1 MTRAIDLVTFGEA
14 MIRLSPPGFQRL
26 EQSTLLDVHIGGSEL
41 NAAVAASHMGL
52 RTSYVTRLTANP
64 LGRLAASRTRLHGV
78 DTSHVIWTA
87 EDRIGT
93 YYVEFGASPRANS
106 VIYDRANS
114 AIARIKPGMVNWGSV
129 FSDVK
134 LFYTSGIT
142 PALSSSAADTT
153 LEAIDAAKSE
163 GVRVCIDLNYRAKLW
178 TENRAREVMTAVA
191 RKTDILFATEE
202 DTFRVFGIQ
211 ESCYED
217 VARRLADTF
226 EIEVVAITLRENPSV
241 WKNRWTAIVYEAA
254 TDKVYHAP
262 TYDIEVVDRVGSGDS
277 FVGGFLCGYLKQ
289 GCEHGVR
296 IGVAL
301 SAIKQTIPGDLC
313 WATPEE
319 VDRVLNIDKSGLRIA
334 R

>member
-26 EQSTLLDVHIGGSEL
+26 EQTTQLDVHIGGSEL

-52 RTSYVTRLTANP
+52 STSYVTRLTANP
-64 LGRLAASRTRLHGV
+64 LGRLVASRTRLHGV

-87 EDRIGT
+87 EDRVGT

-106 VIYDRANS
+106 VIYDRAES
-114 AIARIKPGMVNWGSV
+114 AIARIEPGMVRWGAI

-142 PALSSSAADTT
+142 PALSSSATDAT
-153 LEAIDAAKSE
+153 LEAIDAANSA
-163 GVRVCIDLNYRAKLW
+163 GVRVCVDLNYRAKLW

-191 RKTDILFATEE
+191 QKTDILFATEE
-202 DTFRVFGIQ
+202 DTFRVFGIR
-211 ESCYED
+211 ESCYEN

-226 EIEVVAITLRENPSV
+226 ELEVVAITLRENPSV

-254 TDKVYHAP
+254 TDQIHQAA

-277 FVGGFLCGYLKQ
+277 FVGGFLCGYLQK

-296 IGVAL
+296 MGVAL

-319 VDRVLNIDKSGLRIA
+319 VERVLNIDKSGLRIA